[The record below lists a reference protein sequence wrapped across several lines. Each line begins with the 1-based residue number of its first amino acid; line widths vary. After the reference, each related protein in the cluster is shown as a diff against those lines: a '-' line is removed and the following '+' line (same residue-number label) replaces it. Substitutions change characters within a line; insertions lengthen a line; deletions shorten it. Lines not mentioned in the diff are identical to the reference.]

1 MSTAA
6 PTSDLVFEI
15 RTLQGNL
22 AAAER
27 ARIRPEDQRVT
38 ELQQKLAEAQHA
50 LQVQQVAEGL
60 AIAEQQHAKQLALLA
75 ETEKAIDHAKDETVA
90 LRREL
95 DELPQR
101 LSRAHYNLGQLL
113 RQRAQMKLD
122 LGI

>member
-6 PTSDLVFEI
+6 PTDLESEI

-22 AAAER
+22 AAAEC
-27 ARIRPEDQRVT
+27 ARVRPEDQRVA
-38 ELQQKLAEAQHA
+38 ELQQKLVEAQHA
-50 LQVQQVAEGL
+50 LQVQQEAEGL
-60 AIAEQQHAKQLALLA
+60 AIAEQQHAQQLALLA

-113 RQRAQMKLD
+113 RQRAQLKLD